1 MGIFSKRKKDFKKI
15 KPKDTAPE
23 INPMDEI
30 YQEENEDEELE
41 DEELKDEELKDE
53 SPEDMEE
60 SSEDEEIESMQKK
73 IETLKK
79 IKEDKMKVKEQKSE
93 QIKVVYLTEAEML
106 REILVRVQNIESWAA
121 NLVSYLKSKQV

>member
-41 DEELKDEELKDE
+41 DEELEDE
-53 SPEDMEE
+53 SPEDIEE
-60 SSEDEEIESMQKK
+60 PSEDEEIESMQKK

>member
-41 DEELKDEELKDE
+41 DE
-53 SPEDMEE
+53 SPEDIEE
-60 SSEDEEIESMQKK
+60 PSEDEEIESMQKK